1 MIDTKYEVKIVII
14 VISSKDYFIFNFYI
28 LYRYFKSQ
36 ARYRL
41 GFHQEKI
48 FLKIYFNVIENN

>member
-1 MIDTKYEVKIVII
+1 MIDTKYEVKIAII

-28 LYRYFKSQ
+28 LYRYFESQ

-41 GFHQEKI
+41 RFHFISGKNILE
-48 FLKIYFNVIENN
+48 NVFQCH